1 MAKKMTISAVSNL
14 MSGTFAPPSFAVNP
28 TENMMEASKE
38 DAPVLLRI
46 PYSGTLDGKAFA
58 KMIADESEIG
68 LEEAALY
75 LNVFGEVVGSLA
87 KSAVQFHFGVGLAEL
102 SISGSLAAG
111 DEPAESGRHV
121 LQYTVLPTDE
131 VKKTFAAIE
140 CRIDSDACP
149 VELKRVRDVDSGD
162 AAIVGT
168 KEFHT
173 KGKGMT
179 FGGLGEK
186 LELYTEDGARKLR
199 DVAVTKHDSQI
210 EAECHLE
217 NQLPTG
223 KYFLQLTTLAGGEKT
238 LYPVGIN
245 VNCVFVPVEM
255 DEGLKVKVK
264 VGGEG
269 EDTVGV
275 YGGALAEGSTK
286 AKIDWGDG
294 YVEEVTSLS
303 QLSHKYELPGEYT
316 LRISDDVSEI
326 AFSSPIASSPFA
338 SEYAKRILEVEGVG
352 EKLTTLR
359 ASALMNAANLV
370 NAKFASVDNVLTD
383 VLKGANAIHYIHFAA
398 ANETA
403 LKASAGY
410 QADAR
415 LGSTSARVKFDL

>member
-1 MAKKMTISAVSNL
+1 MSNKFSRISSVSYE
-14 MSGTFAPPSFAVNP
+14 AIA
-28 TENMMEASKE
+28 MEAAELEIEPEVYRNATGTAEK
-38 DAPVLLRI
+38 APYLLRI
-46 PYSGTLDGKAFA
+46 TPKGSLDLDAFCAAVAAKTGHTFEETRRENDIRMEVLAQIAAEGYTYIDTGYIIFELRIAGSISSTTDAPTREANAVYIAAYPSRDLAAAIATIKAKLSKDSAAFSINTVWGENSHDRFVTSDSLFQVNTLNIDSEIKPVVEFAFA
-58 KMIADESEIG
+58 RGHRA
-68 LEEAALY
+68 EA
-75 LNVFGEVVGSLA
+75 EVTSWKANYIRA
-87 KSAVQFHFGVGLAEL
+87 KAPFGVNEKTVTLAVTSKGET
-102 SISGSLAAG
+102 I
-111 DEPAESGRHV
+111 
-121 LQYTVLPTDE
+121 
-131 VKKTFAAIE
+131 
-140 CRIDSDACP
+140 
-149 VELKRVRDVDSGD
+149 
-162 AAIVGT
+162 T
-168 KEFHT
+168 KEKVPF
-173 KGKGMT
+173 KYVPYPMT
-179 FGGLGEK
+179 
-186 LELYTEDGARKLR
+186 
-199 DVAVTKHDSQI
+199 
-210 EAECHLE
+210 
-217 NQLPTG
+217 
-223 KYFLQLTTLAGGEKT
+223 
-238 LYPVGIN
+238 
-245 VNCVFVPVEM
+245 
-255 DEGLKVKVK
+255 EGVKVKVK

-269 EDTVGV
+269 EDTVGI
-275 YGGALAEGSTK
+275 YGGALAEGSTL
-286 AKIDWGDG
+286 ATIDWGDG